1 MSKLQQG
8 KERGQM
14 SDRTLSYK
22 ERLAVVWVFWWRCSI
37 VAAGAHFFAQ
47 SIIKGL
53 GIQNPMFMWSIFGV
67 IWIIGLLVIL
77 PQIVGEMIRKHY
89 SGFRLKI
96 QGRKDED
103 DTLNYSERLTLEG
116 LMIWRAFINGLVT
129 LSPFILMWAFVAH
142 SLSIPHT
149 TMRISA
155 AVFVYVA
162 VIFFVHPLVV
172 REMMRMTYTGFRLAV
187 ERATRPIP
195 DSD

>member
-1 MSKLQQG
+1 
-8 KERGQM
+8 M

-22 ERLAVVWVFWWRCSI
+22 ERLAVVWVFWWRCTI

-47 SIIKGL
+47 SIIRGL
-53 GIQNPMFMWSIFGV
+53 GIQNPILMSSIFGA
-67 IWIIGLLVIL
+67 IWLIGLLVVL

-96 QGRKDED
+96 QGRHDADE
-103 DTLNYSERLTLEG
+103 TLSYSERLTLEG

-142 SLSIPHT
+142 SLSISLT
-149 TMRISA
+149 TVRIST

-162 VIFFVHPLVV
+162 VIFFVHPLVM

-187 ERATRPIP
+187 ERATQ
-195 DSD
+195 

>member
-1 MSKLQQG
+1 
-8 KERGQM
+8 M

-47 SIIKGL
+47 TIIKGL
-53 GIQNPMFMWSIFGV
+53 GIQNPIFMSAIFGL
-67 IWIIGLLVIL
+67 IWIIGLLVVL
-77 PQIVGEMIRKHY
+77 PQIVAEMIRKHY

-96 QGRKDED
+96 QGRTEGD
-103 DTLNYSERLTLEG
+103 DDSLNYKERLTLEG
-116 LMIWRAFINGLVT
+116 WMIWRSFINGLVT

-149 TMRISA
+149 MMRLSA

-162 VIFFVHPLVV
+162 IIFFVHPLVM
-172 REMMRMTYTGFRLAV
+172 REMMRMTYSGFRLAV
-187 ERATRPIP
+187 ERATR
-195 DSD
+195 

>member
-1 MSKLQQG
+1 
-8 KERGQM
+8 M

-53 GIQNPMFMWSIFGV
+53 GIQNPVVMSSIFGV
-67 IWIIGLLVIL
+67 IWLIGLLVVL
-77 PQIVGEMIRKHY
+77 PQIVGDMIRKHY
-89 SGFRLKI
+89 SGFRLRI
-96 QGRKDED
+96 QGRKDPADE
-103 DTLNYSERLTLEG
+103 TLNYIERLTLQG
-116 LMIWRAFINGLVT
+116 MMIWRAFINGLVT

-142 SLSIPHT
+142 FWGISHT

-162 VIFFVHPLVV
+162 VIFFVHPLVM
-172 REMMRMTYTGFRLAV
+172 REMMRMTHNGFRLAV
-187 ERATRPIP
+187 ERATR
-195 DSD
+195 